1 VNQNSF
7 LNMLSR
13 ACNKAQFIE
22 PNYASTFFSYL
33 GLRAGASKLV
43 NVDGTE
49 LNADEMKE
57 MASSF
62 APTRNRERSYEIRD
76 GLAVLPVSGTLLHK
90 YGYIQPR
97 SGATGYDGIIAR
109 LNEAIADPEVKA
121 VMLDFD
127 SPGGEA
133 AGCFDA
139 TQMIRKMRDIKPIYA
154 LCYDTMCSAAMALGS
169 ACTERWITQSGN
181 AGSVGVVV
189 AHANYD
195 KHFENEGVEIT
206 LMHSGAHKIDGNP
219 YESLSP
225 EVKARIQA
233 KLDKNRAQFSKIVA
247 DNIGMSVDAVM
258 ATEAQVYQGQ
268 EAVDIGFAD
277 RLVNGVEAVPL
288 LIDIIKT
295 KSNTGITM
303 PQSTQAAASQP
314 NTQASASQ
322 GNGEVATNEQLEAA
336 RLEGATQERARCQTI
351 LTHEEALSR
360 TAMASHLAF
369 STAMSADEA
378 VGLLKVSP
386 VMATLESTK
395 EDSQQSQLQDALTT
409 AMGQTEQPNLQT
421 SGDSDSLSADQQAE
435 NELLSAHTKLTGVK

>member
-1 VNQNSF
+1 MNQNSF

-378 VGLLKVSP
+378 VELLKVSP

>member
-1 VNQNSF
+1 MNHNSF

-43 NVDGTE
+43 NADGTE

-62 APTRNRERSYEIRD
+62 APTRNRERSYEVRD

-90 YGYIQPR
+90 YGYLQPR

-109 LNEAIADPEVKA
+109 LNEAISDPEVKA

-189 AHANYD
+189 AHANYE
-195 KHFENEGVEIT
+195 KHLENEGVEIT

-219 YESLSP
+219 YESLSV
-225 EVKARIQA
+225 EVKTRIQA

-247 DNIGMSVDAVM
+247 DNIGMSVEAVL
-258 ATEAQVYQGQ
+258 ATEAKVYQGQ

-277 RLVNGVEAVPL
+277 RLVNGVEAIPL

-295 KSNTGITM
+295 KSDTGTTM
-303 PQSTQAAASQP
+303 PKSIQAAASQS
-314 NTQASASQ
+314 NTQASTSQ
-322 GNGEVATNEQLEAA
+322 GSGETTNEQLEAA
-336 RLEGATQERARCQTI
+336 RLEGAAQERARCQTI
-351 LTHEEALSR
+351 LTHEEAISR
-360 TAMASHLAF
+360 PSMASHLAF
-369 STAMSADEA
+369 KTEMGADDA
-378 VGLLKVSP
+378 VELLKASP
-386 VMATLESTK
+386 AMATLESTGSDPQTNQMK
-395 EDSQQSQLQDALTT
+395 DGLTH
-409 AMGQTEQPNLQT
+409 AMSEIEQPNLQT
-421 SGDSDSLSADQQAE
+421 TGDSDSLSADQKAE
-435 NELLSAHTKLTGVK
+435 SELLSAHTKLTGAK

>member
-1 VNQNSF
+1 MNQNSF

-62 APTRNRERSYEIRD
+62 APTRNRERSYEIQD

-219 YESLSP
+219 YESLST

-247 DNIGMSVDAVM
+247 DNIGMSLDAVM

-268 EAVDIGFAD
+268 EAVEIGFAD

-360 TAMASHLAF
+360 TSMASHLAF

-378 VGLLKVSP
+378 VALLKVSP

-395 EDSQQSQLQDALTT
+395 EDSQQSQLKDALTT

-421 SGDSDSLSADQQAE
+421 SGDSDSLSADQKAE

>member
-1 VNQNSF
+1 MNQNSF

-109 LNEAIADPEVKA
+109 LNEAISDPEVKA

-219 YESLSP
+219 YESLST

-247 DNIGMSVDAVM
+247 DNIGMSVEAVM

-277 RLVNGVEAVPL
+277 RLVNGVEAIPL

-295 KSNTGITM
+295 KSNTGKTM

-314 NTQASASQ
+314 TTQA
-322 GNGEVATNEQLEAA
+322 NGEVATNEQLEAA

-369 STAMSADEA
+369 STAMSADDA
-378 VGLLKVSP
+378 VELLKVSP

-395 EDSQQSQLQDALTT
+395 EDSQQGQLQDALTT

-421 SGDSDSLSADQQAE
+421 SGDSDSLSADQKAE

>member
-1 VNQNSF
+1 MNQNSF

>member
-1 VNQNSF
+1 MNQNSF

-109 LNEAIADPEVKA
+109 LNEAISDPEVKA

-181 AGSVGVVV
+181 AGSVGVVI
-189 AHANYD
+189 AHANYE
-195 KHFENEGVEIT
+195 KHLENEGVEIT
-206 LMHSGAHKIDGNP
+206 LMHSGANKIDGNP
-219 YESLSP
+219 YESLP
-225 EVKARIQA
+225 ADVKTRIQA
-233 KLDKNRAQFSKIVA
+233 KLDKNRAHFSKIVA

-258 ATEAQVYQGQ
+258 ATEAQTYQGQ

-277 RLVNGVEAVPL
+277 RLVNGIEAIPL

-295 KSNTGITM
+295 KSNTGIIMAKGT
-303 PQSTQAAASQP
+303 QSAALQPATQANAELSSSE
-314 NTQASASQ
+314 NVTS
-322 GNGEVATNEQLEAA
+322 EQLESA
-336 RLEGATQERARCQTI
+336 RLEGATEERARCKTI

-360 TAMASHLAF
+360 SAMASHLAF
-369 STAMSADEA
+369 NTAMGADEA
-378 VGLLKVSP
+378 VALLQVSP

-395 EDSQQSQLQDALTT
+395 DDSQQSQLQDGLTT
-409 AMGQTEQPNLQT
+409 AMAKTEQPNLET
-421 SGDSDSLSADQQAE
+421 TGDSESLSADQLSE
-435 NELLSAHTKLTGVK
+435 NALLASHTKLTGVK